1 MTAGRN
7 EVTPPYK
14 ITFRIIFIIVRTLTW
29 GETMETITFTAD
41 LERNIRMM
49 QELFRND
56 DTLIIRRAIGQNGL
70 RCALFFF
77 DGMVNSLAINQSL
90 VRPILRCEQP
100 RLSADILAAAV
111 LQADECRV
119 ETDMN
124 KVFAAFLYGDA
135 IVLTDGDARPVL
147 VNTKGFDKRSTAEPE
162 NERVLSGP
170 REGFTECFMPNLA
183 LIRRRVNDPRL
194 KFRFMRV
201 GSRTNTN
208 VCLCYIAGLCENS
221 LVERLETRLTALDID
236 SVLDSNYLAERIRD
250 HRWSPFPT
258 LGTTERPDVAASRML
273 EGRCVIVVDGS
284 PVALTAPFLFQECFQ
299 SNDDYYISFAG
310 ESFAHP
316 ACHRICIHDHVSRH
330 VRCAHALSPRISARA
345 AAVRCLRR
353 TARRSPSHRLGDSPD
368 AVRARGTQGSRSANA
383 RCHGTDDEHC
393 RRSGAR

>member
-1 MTAGRN
+1 
-7 EVTPPYK
+7 
-14 ITFRIIFIIVRTLTW
+14 
-29 GETMETITFTAD
+29 
-41 LERNIRMM
+41 
-49 QELFRND
+49 
-56 DTLIIRRAIGQNGL
+56 
-70 RCALFFF
+70 
-77 DGMVNSLAINQSL
+77 
-90 VRPILRCEQP
+90 
-100 RLSADILAAAV
+100 
-111 LQADECRV
+111 
-119 ETDMN
+119 MN

-147 VNTKGFDKRSTAEPE
+147 VSTKGFDKRSTAEPE

-273 EGRCVIVVDGS
+273 EVG
-284 PVALTAPFLFQECFQ
+284 
-299 SNDDYYISFAG
+299 
-310 ESFAHP
+310 
-316 ACHRICIHDHVSRH
+316 VS
-330 VRCAHALSPRISARA
+330 LSWT
-345 AAVRCLRR
+345 AVR
-353 TARRSPSHRLGDSPD
+353 
-368 AVRARGTQGSRSANA
+368 
-383 RCHGTDDEHC
+383 
-393 RRSGAR
+393 

>member
-1 MTAGRN
+1 
-7 EVTPPYK
+7 
-14 ITFRIIFIIVRTLTW
+14 
-29 GETMETITFTAD
+29 METITFTAD

-170 REGFTECFMPNLA
+170 REGFTECYMPNLA

-194 KFRFMRV
+194 KFRFM
-201 GSRTNTN
+201 
-208 VCLCYIAGLCENS
+208 LS
-221 LVERLETRLTALDID
+221 L
-236 SVLDSNYLAERIRD
+236 
-250 HRWSPFPT
+250 
-258 LGTTERPDVAASRML
+258 
-273 EGRCVIVVDGS
+273 
-284 PVALTAPFLFQECFQ
+284 
-299 SNDDYYISFAG
+299 
-310 ESFAHP
+310 
-316 ACHRICIHDHVSRH
+316 IH
-330 VRCAHALSPRISARA
+330 I
-345 AAVRCLRR
+345 
-353 TARRSPSHRLGDSPD
+353 
-368 AVRARGTQGSRSANA
+368 
-383 RCHGTDDEHC
+383 
-393 RRSGAR
+393 